1 MEPNPTK
8 EDHTKLAFLWT
19 ESLPR
24 FPSSYTFTV
33 SCCSCIISSTTFFCA
48 SCATHAPAVK
58 TQLLLQPDRAAD
70 NCINRMAKHMS
81 VRHSGSNCSDDQIYS
96 VILTSYHREPD
107 RTSMSTHTG
116 LCSSIPACMPGSPH
130 LYGYVH
136 TPAWATRRPVRAE
149 TRPRK

>member
-1 MEPNPTK
+1 MEPNRTK
-8 EDHTKLAFLWT
+8 EAYTKLPFLWT

-24 FPSSYTFTV
+24 FTSSYTFTV
-33 SCCSCIISSTTFFCA
+33 SCCSCIISSTTFFCTA
-48 SCATHAPAVK
+48 CDRRACRKNTVAV
-58 TQLLLQPDRAAD
+58 TARAAD

-136 TPAWATRRPVRAE
+136 TTAWATRRPVRAE
-149 TRPRK
+149 TRSRK